1 MSNTY
6 QDENGDT
13 QFGDRKLKTDVLG
26 DIILMMVTH
35 DITYQDFLDYIEKGS
50 QKYEALRNLDFK
62 DQSAVLQE
70 LAQKLFTEDNHP
82 GNLYRRS
89 PDFVRIYEA
98 RAEEILEGKKGVDK
112 EQ

>member
-6 QDENGDT
+6 QGENGET

-50 QKYEALRNLDFK
+50 QKYEAIRDCKSNFDE
-62 DQSAVLQE
+62 QSAL
-70 LAQKLFTEDNHP
+70 
-82 GNLYRRS
+82 
-89 PDFVRIYEA
+89 I
-98 RAEEILEGKKGVDK
+98 EIKEREVDR